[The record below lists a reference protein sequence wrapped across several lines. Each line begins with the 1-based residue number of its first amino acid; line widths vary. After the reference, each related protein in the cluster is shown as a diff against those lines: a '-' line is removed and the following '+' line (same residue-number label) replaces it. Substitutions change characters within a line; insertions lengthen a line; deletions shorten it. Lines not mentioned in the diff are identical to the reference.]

1 LNRTEVKKVLNTVSE
16 CKDAFAS
23 IKLLV
28 NLVEN
33 LVEKIEDLED
43 KLQKSKDE
51 INRLKGEQGKPHIR
65 KQSKDDND
73 NNGSSDHSSEESR
86 KDRGNKPPPK
96 QKSKKMEAVKIDR
109 QITLK
114 ISKDELPDDAVFK
127 GYETRVFQ
135 DIKPITDNIEFRR
148 EIYYSS
154 SLNKTI
160 LASLPKGYHGEF
172 GPGVRALILFLYR
185 DSCMTQPA
193 IARFFT
199 TFGIQISMN
208 TISRMITEGH
218 DRFHHEKEDIINTA
232 LKMGLYQHIDDTSC
246 RVNGKNHYTHIL
258 CGPLFTAFFTRPH
271 KDRLTILE
279 MLCHSELKFDFN
291 HVAYEF
297 MKELGLSEKRLV
309 EVKSTVG
316 TVTLTRSDIDKLLMR
331 LFPNPKKFTTIRRI
345 ILEASAITY
354 YRSTDHAIKHL
365 MCDDAPQFK
374 KIALYHSLC
383 WVHEGRH
390 FKKLIPLY
398 TAHQD
403 ALDKFIEHFWDFYHA
418 LLDYQK
424 NPLPEVALKLSE
436 KFDEIF
442 SAQTCYIAL
451 NDRIA
456 KTLSK
461 KESLLLVLE
470 FPFLPLHNNPA
481 ELGARVQARMRD
493 INLHTISEN
502 GTKAKDTF
510 ATIVQTAK
518 KLGVNIYNY
527 FYDRVAEKFEMKALS
542 DLIIEKSTGVFNM
555 A

>member
-1 LNRTEVKKVLNTVSE
+1 MR
-16 CKDAFAS
+16 
-23 IKLLV
+23 
-28 NLVEN
+28 
-33 LVEKIEDLED
+33 
-43 KLQKSKDE
+43 
-51 INRLKGEQGKPHIR
+51 
-65 KQSKDDND
+65 
-73 NNGSSDHSSEESR
+73 
-86 KDRGNKPPPK
+86 
-96 QKSKKMEAVKIDR
+96 
-109 QITLK
+109 
-114 ISKDELPDDAVFK
+114 
-127 GYETRVFQ
+127 
-135 DIKPITDNIEFRR
+135 
-148 EIYYSS
+148 
-154 SLNKTI
+154 I
-160 LASLPKGYHGEF
+160 LRF
-172 GPGVRALILFLYR
+172 LF
-185 DSCMTQPA
+185 SP
-193 IARFFT
+193 
-199 TFGIQISMN
+199 
-208 TISRMITEGH
+208 
-218 DRFHHEKEDIINTA
+218 
-232 LKMGLYQHIDDTSC
+232 
-246 RVNGKNHYTHIL
+246 
-258 CGPLFTAFFTRPH
+258 
-271 KDRLTILE
+271 
-279 MLCHSELKFDFN
+279 
-291 HVAYEF
+291 
-297 MKELGLSEKRLV
+297 ELGEIW
-309 EVKSTVG
+309 
-316 TVTLTRSDIDKLLMR
+316 TLHLGASSY
-331 LFPNPKKFTTIRRI
+331 
-345 ILEASAITY
+345 LEASAITY

-442 SAQTCYIAL
+442 STETCYIAL
-451 NDRIA
+451 NDRIV

-461 KESLLLVLE
+461 KESLLLVLQ

-542 DLIIEKSTGVFNM
+542 DLIIEKSTGVFNT